1 MFEFVIGSLIQHR
14 KNTCK
19 INDRRLG
26 VKTGAKRKFPTGN
39 PSPAPTH
46 PHRTHDTTDQ
56 WRDRRWWLGR
66 FLKKCLTVYS
76 NASNVHSLH
85 LERMKRFVNK
95 SWGHGKLKA
104 DESMLSSRNASNYNG
119 FVEMK
124 RDQVWRIGSVLVHV
138 SQLSSSR
145 VRWTWRLG
153 SVLVHVSQLTC
164 FRMRL
169 IWRIGSFLV
178 HVS

>member
-1 MFEFVIGSLIQHR
+1 MEWYGMEWLHERNNQWINELEDR
-14 KNTCK
+14 K
-19 INDRRLG
+19 RAQR
-26 VKTGAKRKFPTGN
+26 PTGN

-56 WRDRRWWLGR
+56 CRDRRWWLGR
-66 FLKKCLTVYS
+66 FSKNVWRSDSPRPTSIGFISGVCIVLLLKV
-76 NASNVHSLH
+76 
-85 LERMKRFVNK
+85 E
-95 SWGHGKLKA
+95 LKVSS
-104 DESMLSSRNASNYNG
+104 SMLSSRNASNYNG
-119 FVEMK
+119 FVDMK
-124 RDQVWRIGSVLVHV
+124 RDEVWRIGSVLVHV

-145 VRWTWRLG
+145 VRWTWRIG

-169 IWRIGSFLV
+169 IRRIGSFLV